1 MIDIQEAFRGRI
13 DTFEEIASR
22 TAFLIRVACLL
33 DIPIAACEQNPDR
46 LGPLTTD
53 VAVALA
59 EIHPIPKMTFNA
71 IATPAFAAAL
81 DTRRDQAL
89 VIGIEAHV
97 CVLQTALNLLTTHR
111 SVFIA
116 IDATGSQRR
125 PDAVAAIDRLVA
137 AGAVPVTAESAAF
150 ELVATAAA
158 PEFRDVLALVKAEQH
173 HDQR

>member
-22 TAFLIRVACLL
+22 AAFLIRVARLL

-53 VAVALA
+53 VAAALA
-59 EIHPIPKMTFNA
+59 DIHPIAKMTFNA

-111 SVFIA
+111 NVFVA

-125 PDAVAAIDRLVA
+125 PDAGAAIDRLVA

-158 PEFRDVLALVKAEQH
+158 PEFRDVLALVKAEQQ